1 VIQKTHDGFRW
12 QLADDF
18 VPLLDRVLKAP
29 PMVVKESSVKLVAY
43 HEVDGRGFYVKRYR
57 HGAHLLRPLKFL
69 FKRSQAD
76 QEWRLATECEKRGLP
91 IVRHLALG
99 ERWSARGLLESIL
112 ITEAFEDGVP
122 LADSHEKFFPRV
134 MELVSEIARAG
145 VTHHDFHP
153 SNLLLN
159 ESTGELRLV
168 DLHGAKIC
176 EDENPATLRDVM
188 LVQLRGTLNLPVTE
202 DVAAMSSIWRR
213 NALAQRAGRCLK
225 SNRDFTR
232 RKFGSL
238 NWQVRRSAL
247 GAEVQAI
254 LRDPDGFLS
263 RGKVMKAG
271 RSSTVGAANGFV
283 LKRYNFKKPL
293 NALKDLFR
301 GSRGR
306 RGFQKAYHLELCQ
319 FPTPRVIATA
329 DRRLLGLPLSSYI
342 LMAEIPGAVNA
353 GQSDSPGLAKNL
365 GLLLGWLHREGFV
378 HRDLKETN
386 ILFNSD
392 GVPLLIDLDG
402 LAFVKVVSPE
412 QTAANLQRFAD
423 GMAAAGKLTRR
434 NFITF
439 LRFYTRARG
448 VPPRVLF
455 PLETRRLHER
465 RSR

>member
-1 VIQKTHDGFRW
+1 
-12 QLADDF
+12 
-18 VPLLDRVLKAP
+18 
-29 PMVVKESSVKLVAY
+29 
-43 HEVDGRGFYVKRYR
+43 
-57 HGAHLLRPLKFL
+57 
-69 FKRSQAD
+69 
-76 QEWRLATECEKRGLP
+76 
-91 IVRHLALG
+91 
-99 ERWSARGLLESIL
+99 
-112 ITEAFEDGVP
+112 
-122 LADSHEKFFPRV
+122 
-134 MELVSEIARAG
+134 
-145 VTHHDFHP
+145 
-153 SNLLLN
+153 
-159 ESTGELRLV
+159 
-168 DLHGAKIC
+168 
-176 EDENPATLRDVM
+176 M
-188 LVQLRGTLNLPVTE
+188 LVQLKGTLNLPVTE
-202 DVAAMSSIWRR
+202 DVAGMSSIWRR

-232 RKFGSL
+232 RNFGSL

-247 GAEVQAI
+247 GAEVEAI
-254 LRDPDGFLS
+254 LRDPDGFLN

-342 LMAEIPGAVNA
+342 LMAEIPGAVNS

-423 GMAAAGKLTRR
+423 GMEAAGKLTRR

-455 PLETRRLHER
+455 PPETRMLHER